1 MPSRKGPPDIVHHA
15 ALDARL
21 VKAVRGVKLLALASW
36 PRALQEPFLQSVAR
50 GQPEL
55 PQVEYPVLDFG
66 DTRRELAVIAKA
78 ADPQHPLGAYLIDS
92 AHSWGLAAGLLE
104 SLGTAAVSDY
114 SAQLFGVPDD
124 PMPGNGPSTREAA
137 RHFIQIAQELD
148 RELLAPEEQV
158 PVSATALR
166 MQLQNDLDAF
176 FEGRVITVTLD
187 PDLLAKAAA
196 GAHRIRLRSG
206 ATFSD
211 YDRAQLF
218 HHEALVHSLTAL
230 NGRAQLHLP
239 SLGISSPR
247 TTATQEGLATF
258 AEQITGS
265 IDIERM

>member
-36 PRALQEPFLQSVAR
+36 PRSLQEPFLQSVAR

-124 PMPGNGPSTREAA
+124 PMPGNGRA
-137 RHFIQIAQELD
+137 RARL
-148 RELLAPEEQV
+148 RGTSSRLRRNW
-158 PVSATALR
+158 TANCWR
-166 MQLQNDLDAF
+166 PKNRCRCRPPRCGCSCRTIWMRF
-176 FEGRVITVTLD
+176 S
-187 PDLLAKAAA
+187 KAA
-196 GAHRIRLRSG
+196 
-206 ATFSD
+206 
-211 YDRAQLF
+211 
-218 HHEALVHSLTAL
+218 
-230 NGRAQLHLP
+230 
-239 SLGISSPR
+239 
-247 TTATQEGLATF
+247 
-258 AEQITGS
+258 
-265 IDIERM
+265 

>member
-1 MPSRKGPPDIVHHA
+1 
-15 ALDARL
+15 
-21 VKAVRGVKLLALASW
+21 
-36 PRALQEPFLQSVAR
+36 
-50 GQPEL
+50 QPEL
-55 PQVEYPVLDFG
+55 PQVEYPALDFG
-66 DTRRELAVIAKA
+66 DTRRELAAIAKQ
-78 ADPQHPLGAYLIDS
+78 ADPHHPLGAYLIDS
-92 AHSWGLAAGLLE
+92 THSWGLAAGLLE
-104 SLGTAAVSDY
+104 SLGTPAVSDY

-196 GAHRIRLRSG
+196 GAHRIRLRTG

-230 NGRAQLHLP
+230 NGRAQAHLP
-239 SLGISSPR
+239 AWAFPR
-247 TTATQEGLATF
+247 RGPPQPRKA
-258 AEQITGS
+258 
-265 IDIERM
+265 